1 MDENFWATPNFIVAI
16 IGSVIGIIAL
26 IISCRN
32 HSESR
37 HANLINLKLEY
48 LHSISK
54 VNQAINSSIM
64 SLETAS
70 LNTKHVKNIIQRT
83 EIRKHLAEA
92 LSKYESIKIKGEV
105 AYEKINNLNMI
116 KMNSRKRIMLLQE
129 ARVIVVENEKIT
141 FNYEKQ
147 ALDIIKRLR
156 ELIEK

>member
-1 MDENFWATPNFIVAI
+1 MDENFWATPNFIVAA
-16 IGSVIGIIAL
+16 IGGVIGIIAI
-26 IISCRN
+26 IISYRN

-48 LHSISK
+48 LNSISK
-54 VNQAINSSIM
+54 VNQAIKSSIM
-64 SLETAS
+64 SLEIAS
-70 LNTKHVKNIIQRT
+70 LNTKHVKNIIQKT
-83 EIRKHLAEA
+83 EIRKRIAEA
-92 LSKYESIKIKGEV
+92 LSKYESIKIVGED

-129 ARVIVVENEKIT
+129 ARVIVAENEKIT
-141 FNYEKQ
+141 LDCEKQ

>member
-1 MDENFWATPNFIVAI
+1 MGNPNFIVAV
-16 IGSVIGIIAL
+16 IGGLIGIIAL

-48 LHSISK
+48 LNSISK
-54 VNQAINSSIM
+54 VNQAIKLSIM

-92 LSKYESIKIKGEV
+92 LSKYESIKIRVK
-105 AYEKINNLNMI
+105 
-116 KMNSRKRIMLLQE
+116 LLM
-129 ARVIVVENEKIT
+129 KKLIT
-141 FNYEKQ
+141 
-147 ALDIIKRLR
+147 
-156 ELIEK
+156 

>member
-1 MDENFWATPNFIVAI
+1 MDENFWATPNFIVAA
-16 IGSVIGIIAL
+16 IGGVIGVIAL

-37 HANLINLKLEY
+37 HASLINLKLEY
-48 LHSISK
+48 LNSISK
-54 VNQAINSSIM
+54 VNQAIKSSIM

-83 EIRKHLAEA
+83 EIREHIAEA
-92 LSKYESIKIKGEV
+92 LSKYESIKIEGES

-116 KMNSRKRIMLLQE
+116 KMNSRKRILLLQE
-129 ARVIVVENEKIT
+129 ARVIVAENEKIT
-141 FNYEKQ
+141 LDYEKQ
-147 ALDIIKRLR
+147 ALDIIKLLR